1 MLIKKRGMFITPQK
15 NINLEIIYNYLNI
28 EVKEDKSTREN
39 NFMI

>member
-1 MLIKKRGMFITPQK
+1 MFITPQK